1 MKSYEEFWD
10 AMSQL
15 RNKLLEFRLNEM
27 SFETNYKKQTK
38 KECPHSLRYDLDTLC
53 FKDFDRLIYP
63 LSAAIYNYLED
74 GIKPTEIPSMKDFE
88 ELGAQLKEIKR
99 WLALIIMRYGL
110 VPDLLDE
117 FESVYDSFKY
127 DFMPVMND
135 AFETLKGDTK

>member
-38 KECPHSLRYDLDTLC
+38 KEYPHSLRYDLDTLC

-63 LSAAIYNYLED
+63 LSTAIYNYLED

-88 ELGAQLKEIKR
+88 EIGAQLKEIKR

-135 AFETLKGDTK
+135 AFETLKGATK